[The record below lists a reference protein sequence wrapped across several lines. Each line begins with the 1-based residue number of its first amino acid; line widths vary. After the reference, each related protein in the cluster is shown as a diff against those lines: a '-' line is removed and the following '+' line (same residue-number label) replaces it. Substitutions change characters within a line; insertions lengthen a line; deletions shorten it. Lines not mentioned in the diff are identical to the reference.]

1 MFFSILCC
9 SNSLNVI
16 HRIKETLRKKFA
28 DAANNLERQ
37 IRETSGDLAAIEGPL
52 ELQQERVHQVQTQLP
67 DLTQALRVV
76 EQIEEECQAANV
88 EENDYTVFT
97 VQDLVFELE
106 LVVQSISKK
115 IAFIDNQVRLYP
127 YACVY
132 CKLTNFLRLFHGI

>member
-1 MFFSILCC
+1 MSILCC
-9 SNSLNVI
+9 SNSPNVI
-16 HRIKETLRKKFA
+16 NRIKETLRKKFA

-115 IAFIDNQVRLYP
+115 IAFIDNQVCRLYP
-127 YACVY
+127 YVCVY
-132 CKLTNFLRLFHGI
+132 CKLTNFLRLFLGI